1 MPFPQR
7 ACRRPRPCLFR
18 RPFRLSSTHHE
29 EPTPDH
35 RLKKPLERP
44 SATVHATSY
53 PPVHRTPFILE
64 VMGNACCATSR
75 PGDSSDVRKKQ
86 LLFAKSNQE
95 TKRIE
100 AQYAG
105 SDRTLSEDR
114 ASKGPL
120 EGSVKEEVREGVPSQ
135 ATLKSNA
142 FYAAQSDTEESAGE
156 GAPVSLHVLG
166 GQAAG
171 ML

>member
-1 MPFPQR
+1 
-7 ACRRPRPCLFR
+7 
-18 RPFRLSSTHHE
+18 
-29 EPTPDH
+29 
-35 RLKKPLERP
+35 
-44 SATVHATSY
+44 
-53 PPVHRTPFILE
+53 
-64 VMGNACCATSR
+64 MGNACCASSR
-75 PGDSSDVRKKQ
+75 PSDPSDVRKKQ
-86 LLFAKSNQE
+86 LLFAKSNRE
-95 TKRIE
+95 TKRILLPGTTASYCE

-114 ASKGPL
+114 AST
-120 EGSVKEEVREGVPSQ
+120 
-135 ATLKSNA
+135 ATKSNA

>member
-1 MPFPQR
+1 
-7 ACRRPRPCLFR
+7 
-18 RPFRLSSTHHE
+18 
-29 EPTPDH
+29 
-35 RLKKPLERP
+35 
-44 SATVHATSY
+44 
-53 PPVHRTPFILE
+53 
-64 VMGNACCATSR
+64 MGNACCATSR

-156 GAPVSLHVLG
+156 GAPVSLHILG

-171 ML
+171 MF